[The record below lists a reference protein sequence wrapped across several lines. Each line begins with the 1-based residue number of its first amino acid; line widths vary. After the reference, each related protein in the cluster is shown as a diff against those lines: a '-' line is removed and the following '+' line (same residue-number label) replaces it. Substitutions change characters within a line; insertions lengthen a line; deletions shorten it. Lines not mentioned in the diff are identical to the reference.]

1 MTVEELIARLE
12 PIAKAAPGA
21 VVMLGRGTEDWYDEI
36 EEVDTCRINRDRDG
50 LNCDPRQTDGGGD
63 REVVVIH

>member
-1 MTVEELIARLE
+1 MTVEELIAKLE

-36 EEVDTCRINRDRDG
+36 EEVGTCRMNRDRDG
-50 LNCDPRQTDGGGD
+50 LNCGSHGTHGGGD